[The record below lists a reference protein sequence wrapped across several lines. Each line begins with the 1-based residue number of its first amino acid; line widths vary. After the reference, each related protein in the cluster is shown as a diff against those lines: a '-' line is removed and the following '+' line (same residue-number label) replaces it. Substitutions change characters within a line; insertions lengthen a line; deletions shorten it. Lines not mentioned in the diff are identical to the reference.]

1 MPTKRAMVK
10 ASMAQS
16 APERAAEPDAADPS
30 TVAARSVD
38 EGSIGEG
45 TAEPIRHRLSRA
57 LTRRVESGVAGRM
70 TRYLAGSV
78 ICTVISTLTFL
89 VVFGAGL
96 LGSRASSLL
105 ASAVGSVFGYWLNRN
120 WTWGK
125 RGVGH
130 VGREM
135 VPYWL
140 TVVGTAVA
148 AALVTGWVNGLV
160 RGATTS
166 HNVRAV
172 ADAAAYVGTYGLF
185 FVVKYLIFDRLFSTG
200 HREVATASAGGSR
213 GRY

>member
-16 APERAAEPDAADPS
+16 APERAAESDAADPT
-30 TVAARSVD
+30 TVDASSADVSP
-38 EGSIGEG
+38 
-45 TAEPIRHRLSRA
+45 AEPIRRRLSRVLA
-57 LTRRVESGVAGRM
+57 RRVESGVAGRM

-130 VGREM
+130 LGREM